1 MRVLFAAGGTGGHV
15 NPALSA
21 AQALRS
27 RCGSDAQIL
36 FVGTADKIEASLV
49 PQAGFDF
56 RTIDITGFQRSFTP
70 EDILWNLGTLKRLL
84 FVTGQCK
91 KIIREF
97 RPDVAVGFGGYVSGP
112 VLRTAHKMGIKTAIH
127 EQNAFPGKTNI
138 ALAKYADAVMLTTM
152 EAAPRMRS
160 AVEPVHTGLPV
171 RNEILEWDKQKA
183 RAALGIPAGTPVVL
197 STGGSL
203 GAESVNRVMCEVFE
217 RFRDRNVCF
226 IHGYGRMGAFV
237 PELLREKG
245 FSSLETDKLRV
256 SEYIYNMAECM
267 AAADLVIGR
276 AGATSIAEI
285 QAMGKASVL
294 IPYPYAAEN
303 HQYFNAKALEDR
315 QAAFLIEQKALT
327 PDKLVSLIE
336 RMLAQPAAFEQ
347 IGRNARNMAVLGAQ
361 DKICDIIVRLAG

>member
-21 AQALRS
+21 AEALRS
-27 RCGSDAQIL
+27 RCGAEAEIL

-49 PQAGFDF
+49 PKAGFGF
-56 RTIDITGFQRSFTP
+56 RTIDITGFQRSFAP
-70 EDILWNLGTLKRLL
+70 SDILWNLGTLRRLL
-84 FVTGQCK
+84 FVTGQCRA
-91 KIIREF
+91 ILRDF

-112 VLRTAHKMGIKTAIH
+112 VLRTAHKMGVKTAIH

-138 ALAKYADAVMLTTM
+138 ALARYADAVMLTTM
-152 EAAPRMRS
+152 EAAPRMRC
-160 AVEPVHTGLPV
+160 AVEPVLTGLPV
-171 RNEILEWDKQKA
+171 REEILRWDQDGA

-203 GAESVNRVMCEVFE
+203 GAESINRVMCDVFA
-217 RFRDRNVCF
+217 RFRDRDVCF
-226 IHGYGRMGAFV
+226 IHGYGQMGRFV

-245 FSSLETDKLRV
+245 FSSLETEKLRV
-256 SEYIYNMAECM
+256 QEYIYNMAQCM

-315 QAAFLIEQKALT
+315 QAAFLIEQKNLT
-327 PDKLVSLIE
+327 ADKLAALIE
-336 RMLAQPAAFEQ
+336 RLLEQPAVFAK
-347 IGRNARNMAVLGAQ
+347 IGQNARNMAVSGAQ
-361 DKICDIIVRLAG
+361 DKICDMIMRLAR